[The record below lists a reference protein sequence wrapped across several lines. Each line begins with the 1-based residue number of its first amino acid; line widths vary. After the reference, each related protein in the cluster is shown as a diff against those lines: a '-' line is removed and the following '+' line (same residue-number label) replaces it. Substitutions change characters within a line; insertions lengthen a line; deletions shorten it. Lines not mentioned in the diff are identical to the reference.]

1 MQMKKMITLFSLAV
15 FSFGFS
21 FGQSA
26 EEDVPGIDKSP
37 MDMSYYPNNY
47 PVLKIQDKV
56 SEPVISRVI
65 YSRPHLNG
73 RPIVGGLLEYGK
85 LWRLGANEATEID
98 FYKDVVIGNK
108 KVNKG
113 RYTLYAIPG
122 EKEWTMII
130 NKETDTWGAF
140 IYDEKKDVVRIK
152 VPVNENKQVAEAF
165 SMTFEKTNAG
175 CNLLLLWDKI
185 RVAMPIAFK

>member
-1 MQMKKMITLFSLAV
+1 MNMKKLMTLFLLAV
-15 FSFGFS
+15 FSFCFS

-47 PVLKIQDKV
+47 PVLKIQDKA
-56 SEPVISRVI
+56 SEPVVSRVI

-73 RPIVGGLLEYGK
+73 RQIVGGLLEYGK

-140 IYDEKKDVVRIK
+140 IYDEQKDVVRIK
-152 VPVNENKQVAEAF
+152 VPVIENKQVAEAF